1 MNKSY
6 QVLTNTM
13 DKQIHGNYRAFPT
26 SMV

>member
-13 DKQIHGNYRAFPT
+13 D
-26 SMV
+26 